1 MELRD
6 FAEQVLFATT
16 LEDKLRRPE
25 VLTDDRP
32 GPARPTPDQ
41 PGRPA
46 ELRFKPTG
54 AQRDFPGLHRLEQE
68 QERGRLLHFFAN
80 HELLAT
86 ELMALVLLRFPD
98 APAAFRRGVAQ
109 TLQEEQDHTRLYL
122 RRMQQCGLQF
132 GELPVS
138 GYFWRTVSPMQHPMD
153 FVAGLSLTFEQ
164 ANLDFCRQFAR
175 GFAAVGDTTTS
186 ELLEGIY
193 RDEIAHVAHGLKW
206 FRRWKDPGL
215 SDWDAFSGHLKFPLS
230 PQRAKG
236 TWLNVEGRR
245 AAGLDAQFIAEL
257 DIFSQSKG
265 RTPQVFVFNPFAEGR
280 LARGSSFAPV
290 KAQVQLA
297 QDLAHLPLFLGRQDD
312 VVLVPRRPAAPFL
325 SRLKQAGFPL
335 PEFVELEPDPQAA
348 LRSLAQRKLGGLRP
362 WAWAPDSRELL
373 EPLFASVTGESRP
386 PEEYFPSEGREWYAK
401 AASAEFLREVLEAER
416 ATPGLCPP
424 EVVGRTVGSL
434 AEAREVIADL
444 RSRGFV
450 RLVAKES
457 IGLAGR
463 NALRL
468 WEPTL
473 LPNQERWLAANLER
487 GISVVLEPWLDRLV
501 DFSLQGEVSSD
512 GFQFLGFTG
521 LLNDHRGQ
529 YQGNWVEPQP
539 RRVPT
544 PVTHPFPSRIASE
557 FPAFFQ
563 RLSARLGNWL
573 RARSFRGPVGIDAF
587 VYRDPAGDARLKPV
601 VEINPRYT
609 MGRVALELLRHVQP
623 GGHVRFRLVNRSQ
636 LESLGHATFAEYAH
650 ALATQLPPRWAGEPR
665 ARLQEGAVCLSDPD
679 SAQVCLAVLEVQRR
693 PFEFT
698 IPGGSR
704 PTANEPE

>member
-1 MELRD
+1 MELRE

-16 LEDKLRRPE
+16 LEDKLRRPD
-25 VLTDDRP
+25 VLTDERP
-32 GPARPTPDQ
+32 GSALPTPDQ
-41 PGRPA
+41 PSRPA

-68 QERGRLLHFFAN
+68 HERGRLLHFFAN

-122 RRMQQCGLQF
+122 RRMHQCGLQF

-215 SDWDAFSGHLKFPLS
+215 SDWEAFSGHLKFPLS

-236 TWLNVEGRR
+236 TSLNVEGRR

-280 LARGSSFAPV
+280 LARGATFAPV

-312 VVLVPRRPAAPFL
+312 VVLVPRRPAAGFL

-335 PEFVELEPDPQAA
+335 PEFVELEPDPHAA

-386 PEEYFPSEGREWYAK
+386 PEQCFPAGGREWYAK
-401 AASAEFLREVLEAER
+401 AASAAVLRELLEAER

-424 EVVGRTVGSL
+424 EVVGRAVGSL
-434 AEAREVIADL
+434 AEAKDVIADF
-444 RSRGFV
+444 RARGFA

-457 IGLAGR
+457 LGLAGR

-468 WEPTL
+468 WEPVL
-473 LPNQERWLAANLER
+473 LPNQERWLATTLER
-487 GISVVLEPWLDRLV
+487 GISVVIEPWLERLV
-501 DFSLQGEVSSD
+501 DFSWQGEVSSS
-512 GFQFLGFTG
+512 GFEGLGFTG

-544 PVTHPFPSRIASE
+544 PVTRAFPARIASE

-563 RLSARLGNWL
+563 RLGIRLGDWL
-573 RARSFRGPVGIDAF
+573 RAQSFQGPVGLDAF
-587 VYRDPAGDARLKPV
+587 VYRSSDGEVRLKPV

-623 GGHVRFRLVNRSQ
+623 GSHGRFRLVNRSH
-636 LESLGHATFAEYAH
+636 LDSLGHTTFTEFAL
-650 ALATQLPPRWAGEPR
+650 ALATQSPPRFAGEPR
-665 ARLQEGAVCLSDPD
+665 ARLQEGAVCLSDPET
-679 SAQVCLAVLEVQRR
+679 AQVCLAVFEVQRK
-693 PFEFT
+693 PM
-698 IPGGSR
+698 
-704 PTANEPE
+704 EPSQPASDQASVPR